1 MMPGQGGPQY
11 WAMADVSVDGTPV
24 SGVTLALQPGMNVT
38 GRVEFRSSMTR
49 PGGEF
54 NRVRLNLVP
63 VATGAGPRV
72 SLGSPSVQV
81 NEKGEFVISG
91 VTPGRFR
98 ISGNAP
104 VTAGSPGAAWILSS
118 AVVKGRDILD
128 FPFDVG
134 PGDTITDAVVTFTD
148 ATQDVSGSLQDASGR
163 PAPDYTIVVFAADSR
178 YWVAQTRRVRTIR
191 PGTDGKFSI
200 TNLPVGD
207 YRIAAVV
214 DVMPN
219 EVNDPAFLEQLVG
232 ASVAFQLRLGEK
244 KTQDL
249 KIAGG
254 L

>member
-1 MMPGQGGPQY
+1 MPGQGPQY

-24 SGVTLALQPGMNVT
+24 TGVTLALQPGMNVT
-38 GRVEFRSSMTR
+38 GRVEFRSAMTR

-54 NRVRLNLVP
+54 SRVRLNLVP

-81 NEKGEFVISG
+81 NDKGEFVISG

-98 ISGNAP
+98 LSGNAP
-104 VTAGSPGAAWILSS
+104 VTAGSPGAPWILSS

-178 YWVAQTRRVRTIR
+178 YWVAQTRRVRTVR

-219 EVNDPAFLEQLVG
+219 EVNEPAFLEQLVG